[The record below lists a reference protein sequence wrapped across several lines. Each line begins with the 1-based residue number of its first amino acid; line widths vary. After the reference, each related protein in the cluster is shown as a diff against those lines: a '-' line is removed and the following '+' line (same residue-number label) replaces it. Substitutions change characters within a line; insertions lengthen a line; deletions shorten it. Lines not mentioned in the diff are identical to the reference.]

1 MINSELIFK
10 NIEKFDIF
18 PSHKSIFDTIVKN
31 IEEEKKKKI
40 IIRGEQFSG
49 KSFFCRKL
57 LKSIVNKLDININK
71 TKIYDY
77 PLVLFKKMWED
88 NIKDFNPNILQIFL
102 KKNNINEI
110 LELNNFDFIILD
122 DINDFLFR
130 DLLKLE
136 YNLNI
141 NQILI
146 QIIEDRLYYANKEVF
161 QKLDYKVYQI
171 NFPSMK
177 ELIEMIKNYERI
189 FKGQSIILSN
199 FSKDKFKSL
208 IT

>member
-1 MINSELIFK
+1 MINTELIFK
-10 NIEKFDIF
+10 NIEKFDIY
-18 PSHKSIFDTIVKN
+18 PSHKAIFDTIVKN
-31 IEEEKKKKI
+31 IEEEKKI

-57 LKSIVNKLDININK
+57 LKSIVNKLDINIEK
-71 TKIYDY
+71 TKIYDF

-102 KKNNINEI
+102 EKNNINEI

-136 YNLNI
+136 YDLNK

-146 QIIEDRLYYANKEVF
+146 QVIEDQLYYANKEVF

-177 ELIEMIKNYERI
+177 ELIEMIKNYEII
-189 FKGQSIILSN
+189 FKGQSIILRN
-199 FSKDKFKSL
+199 FSKAKFKSL